1 MLASYKIGDANMLK
15 ELQCAHCEKLFN
27 PSRRGHLHCSG
38 TCRKLSHKK
47 KNQAKTEQKLAKRVS
62 EKLKKLANHSFGKY
76 LVQQSKR
83 AETVEIF
90 QGHDFHSLNELAALR
105 RRCTSASGYEDGEL
119 LGTYELSHIW
129 PVLSK
134 NRFGLL
140 HPLNL
145 VIAPRDFNR
154 KHGVKEPVVGYMGK
168 SGEWDALEIDFAVSP
183 KESSISVLK
192 KIRRFIGQD
201 FDKWLSS
208 FVLTQSQRQLIIKSL
223 IKEGLNKV
231 TLEQMSLKQL
241 KECADSHEIL
251 YFKIN
256 QEPES
261 QLEIVCEEIRRLN
274 ISDELIVEPLLL
286 LDLIEDSLDRSNYKF
301 IGDELEKIEFSAAL
315 VQDALAC
322 IHGQPY
328 KGVWKE
334 KSFQA
339 WFEEI
344 KWDAK
349 LPPKSISHSFG
360 EIYDIL

>member
-15 ELQCAHCEKLFN
+15 ELQCPHCEKLFN
-27 PSRRGHLHCSG
+27 PSRRGHLHCSA

-47 KNQAKTEQKLAKRVS
+47 KNQAKMEQKLAKRVS

-119 LGTYELSHIW
+119 LRTYELSHIW

-134 NRFGLL
+134 NRLGLL
-140 HPLNL
+140 HPQNL

-154 KHGVKEPVVGYMGK
+154 KHGVKQPVVGYLGK
-168 SGEWDALEIDFAVSP
+168 SGEWDALEIAFAVSP
-183 KESSISVLK
+183 KESSLSVLK

-231 TLEQMSLKQL
+231 SLEHMSLKQL
-241 KECADSHEIL
+241 KDCADGHEVG
-251 YFKIN
+251 YFSMNRAPKTK
-256 QEPES
+256 
-261 QLEIVCEEIRRLN
+261 LEIVCEELQRLQIREDIVDVLSILDQIDN
-274 ISDELIVEPLLL
+274 SLEGSIYIFSGSDVEKAELTECLA
-286 LDLIEDSLDRSNYKF
+286 S
-301 IGDELEKIEFSAAL
+301 
-315 VQDALAC
+315 DALAY
-322 IHGQPY
+322 IHGQSSESTF
-328 KGVWKE
+328 KGKPF
-334 KSFQA
+334 KA
-339 WFEEI
+339 WFEKI
-344 KWDAK
+344 KWDASVTK
-349 LPPKSISHSFG
+349 EVKTQSEDEL
-360 EIYDIL
+360 DDML